1 MQCLRLLSF
10 TRLCR
15 LWLTTTMATEIPL
28 YREPIEPVPNDPIDR
43 VIHYHVQTKHHFN
56 RYARALGYLDWANQP
71 NPFRRFEGTPLISL
85 PLLPPDEDPV
95 APTYDAIYQYGK
107 VPCQPVNFRTLSRF
121 FEFALALSA
130 WKKAGES
137 EWPLRSNPSSGN
149 LHPTEGYAVMP
160 QIEGLDLKPGLYHY
174 APKEHGLEL
183 RAEFPTEQIAKLLS
197 PFPSGAFL
205 FGLTSVHWR
214 EAWKYGERAFR
225 YCNHDIG
232 HAIGSARIAGATL
245 GWNMALL
252 DGLSQN
258 TTAMLLGSDRT
269 EDFGE
274 AETEHPDCLAVIWP
288 VEDVR
293 GEALGVRGNKQEIPL
308 FLDPALVSDLASS
321 SWHGKANRLSG
332 EHGVDWEIIDE
343 AAKASWKVQAQ
354 QLIVSLPDSQFQ
366 EAPHPSLLTPHQFS
380 AGQIIRQRR
389 SAVSFDGKTSIT
401 TATFF
406 RMMQQVM
413 PCSDR
418 PQLDRPMPWDAWPYE
433 PAIHLLLFVHRVEGL
448 TPGLYFLAR
457 DPKKLS
463 FIQQSM
469 NPELTWTP
477 APKCPEGLPLYWLLE
492 GDAKKLAIQV
502 SCHQDIAADSAFS
515 FGMLAEFEGRLREGG
530 AWWYPRLFWESG
542 LLGQVLYL
550 EAEAAGVRATGI
562 GCFFDDPVHEIVAMK
577 GLSLQSLYH
586 FTIGGPVEDGR
597 LMTLPPYEHLRREKK
612 ENTRD
617 GHPNDEIRG

>member
-1 MQCLRLLSF
+1 
-10 TRLCR
+10 
-15 LWLTTTMATEIPL
+15 MATEIPL
-28 YREPIEPVPNDPIDR
+28 YREPVETLPTDPIDR
-43 VIHYHVQTKHHFN
+43 VIRYHIQTKHHFN

-71 NPFRRFEGTPLISL
+71 DPFRRFEGAPLISL
-85 PLLPPDEDPV
+85 PLLMPDEVPV
-95 APTYDAIYQYGK
+95 SPAYDAIYQPVT
-107 VPCQPVNFRTLSRF
+107 VPCQPVTVRPLSRF

-149 LHPTEGYAVMP
+149 LHPTEGYVVMP
-160 QIEGLDLKPGLYHY
+160 QIEGLDLNPGLYHY

-183 RAEFPTEQIAKLLS
+183 RAEFPAEQIARLLA

-232 HAIGSARIAGATL
+232 HAIGSARIAAATL

-252 DGLSQN
+252 DGLSQH
-258 TTAMLLGSDRT
+258 TTAMLLGTDRT
-269 EDFGE
+269 DDFGE

-288 VEDVR
+288 VRDVKRETSNVKR
-293 GEALGVRGNKQEIPL
+293 GELTEVPT
-308 FLDPALVSDLASS
+308 FLDSAVVKDLAG
-321 SWHGKANRLSG
+321 GKWNGNANRLSG
-332 EHGVDWEIIDE
+332 EHGVHWDIIDE
-343 AAKASWKVQAQ
+343 VAEASWKCTVEQHSVA
-354 QLIVSLPDSQFQ
+354 LPR
-366 EAPHPSLLTPHQFS
+366 LLTNDVSRFTFHENQS

-389 SAVSFDGKTSIT
+389 SAVSFDGETSIPA
-401 TATFF
+401 ATFF
-406 RMMQQVM
+406 RMMQRVI
-413 PCSDR
+413 PHSDR
-418 PQLDRPMPWDAWPYE
+418 PQLDRPMPWDVWPYE
-433 PAIHLLLFVHRVEGL
+433 PTIHLLLFVHRVDGL
-448 TPGLYFLAR
+448 MPGLYFLVR
-457 DPKKLS
+457 DPQKLP

-469 NPELTWTP
+469 NPELIWTP
-477 APKCPEGLPLYWLLE
+477 PPGCPEDLPLYWLLE
-492 GDAKKLAIQV
+492 GDAKKLAVQV
-502 SCHQDIAADSAFS
+502 SCHQDIAGDSAFS

-562 GCFFDDPVHEIVAMK
+562 GCFFDDPVHEIV
-577 GLSLQSLYH
+577 GINGRSFQSLYH

-597 LMTLPPYEHLRREKK
+597 LMTLPPYEHVK
-612 ENTRD
+612 
-617 GHPNDEIRG
+617 RGS